1 MSHIICPNCHKEI
14 EDNQEACPFC
24 GVVVRSAQQLSE
36 PKHNLYKEE
45 IEHKSK
51 NYKAIFTFSL
61 IFSIVMLVVGIGTLL
76 AGIITGNIELCI
88 TAGIVSIALLMF
100 FVYSLVMYLRIK
112 HTPIEVT
119 VEIEK
124 EKKQANADP
133 AEAVVTGA
141 VEIVVDILSNL

>member
-24 GVVVRSAQQLSE
+24 GVVVSSAQQLSE
-36 PKHNLYKEE
+36 PKRNLYEEE

-51 NYKAIFTFSL
+51 KYKVNFTFSL
-61 IFSIVMLVVGIGTLL
+61 IFSIVILVTGIGALL
-76 AGIITGNIELCI
+76 AGIITGNISLCI
-88 TAGIVSIALLMF
+88 TAGIVSIVLLMF
-100 FVYSLVMYLRIK
+100 FVYSLVMYLRFK
-112 HTPIEVT
+112 YAPIEVT
-119 VEIEK
+119 VEE

-141 VEIVVDILSNL
+141 IEIVFDILDLL

>member
-36 PKHNLYKEE
+36 PKRNLYKEE
-45 IEHKSK
+45 IEYKSK
-51 NYKAIFTFSL
+51 KHEKNFSFIL
-61 IFSIVMLVVGIGTLL
+61 IFSIVILAVGIGALL
-76 AGIITGNIELCI
+76 AGIITSNIDLCI
-88 TAGIVSIALLMF
+88 TAGIVSIVLLMF

-124 EKKQANADP
+124 EQANADP
-133 AEAVVTGA
+133 VEGLVAGA
-141 VEIVVDILSNL
+141 VEIVTDILNIL